1 LPGVIG
7 GACAEG
13 YGQFRFSLL
22 RASPGDGLTF
32 NTGLNTWTLLDAGD
46 VFGTLVEA
54 TEILCNRVNT
64 EPAFAG
70 LLEATYT
77 VNGVFT
83 TVTVRYPLGAASEA
97 LLPGSNACGL
107 GNFAELAWTGVSPG
121 MAAPIV
127 TLPLPGDQY
136 NANCVY
142 ECCPIPCAPEGL
154 ENYGEFKLRFWYG
167 PEAPYTLQLYAQGEP
182 CEDQASPASGVVSPS
197 EIQNWVDATQLVNP
211 TWIFEIRSGGTVS
224 IWVPIPEID
233 DVCGA
238 EIYAC
243 CTGNVWADIIQLPTC
258 CQPVDPCVPGVDY
271 LPEESSSPVFT
282 EGIGDVFDAVA
293 VFYADCCS
301 PVDGVVVL
309 TNEAPGVTLVGL
321 PVVTPLGGNQ
331 YSVAQS
337 VEYDGTPIA
346 GTPGEQIDG
355 GTLTFT
361 VACGGADDTAI
372 QIAAIIAEPEDP
384 IPTCPIVIQAA
395 NSNRIE
401 RVEFSPSG
409 LFSLQ
414 ARLGMPGCC
423 ALPVVSAVVTYEDI
437 PSRLTVL
444 AGGVS
449 NVMVPGSQFFTFQN
463 FQFDTSV
470 ATAVPG
476 PYPKLVATAVIT
488 YACGDSTITRTVNF
502 YLLDPV

>member
-13 YGQFRFSLL
+13 YGQFRFAFL
-22 RASPGDGLTF
+22 RASPGESLTF
-32 NTGLNTWTLLDAGD
+32 NTGLATWTLLDAGD
-46 VFGTLVEA
+46 VFTNITEA

-77 VNGVFT
+77 VSRIFT
-83 TVTVRYPLGAASEA
+83 TVTIRYPLSPETEA
-97 LLPGSNACGL
+97 LLPGATACDGSVV
-107 GNFAELAWTGVSPG
+107 ELAFAGNC

-127 TLPLPGDQY
+127 PTLIGDQY
-136 NANCVY
+136 NINCTY
-142 ECCPIPCAPEGL
+142 ECCPIPCARPGL
-154 ENYGEFKLRFWYG
+154 EDYTHMIVRFWYG
-167 PEAPYTLQLYAQGEP
+167 PEAPYTLELLGDTEP
-182 CEDQASPASGVVSPS
+182 CEGMATIQSGGVSPT
-197 EIQNWVDATQLVNP
+197 EIQLWVDAFILANP
-211 TWIFEIRSGGTVS
+211 TCIYEIRSGGTVYL
-224 IWVPIPEID
+224 WFPIEDAGI
-233 DVCGA
+233 CGA
-238 EIYAC
+238 DIFAC
-243 CTGNVWADIIQLPTC
+243 PTGNVWADVIQWPVC
-258 CQPVDPCVPGVDY
+258 CEPVEPCVPGVDY
-271 LPEESSSPVFT
+271 LPEVSSSPVFT
-282 EGIGDVFDAVA
+282 EGVPDSFNAVA
-293 VFYADCCS
+293 VFFADCCT
-301 PVDGVVVL
+301 PVDATVGL
-309 TNEAPGVTLVGL
+309 SNEADGVSLVGL

-331 YSVAQS
+331 YSISQS

-346 GTPGEQIDG
+346 GTPGEQMDG